1 MANFPNG
8 TYPAIAIPD
17 QSALGESSTGTPC
30 AEVMFQIQGPAD
42 YYGQTIVWYGYLSD
56 AAIKSTLKGLRA
68 CGFQGENLDDLST
81 VGANQVEL
89 VIENEEYNGT
99 TRSKVR
105 WVNQPGGN
113 RVLLDPSKK
122 KSIAA
127 QLRGQIRAIEAADGI
142 APKPAARP
150 AARPAVQVPARP
162 TAATHGPTNDDI
174 PF

>member
-8 TYPAIAIPD
+8 TYPAIAIPE
-17 QSALGESSTGTPC
+17 QSALGEASTGTPC
-30 AEVMFQIQGPAD
+30 VEVMFQIQGPAD
-42 YYGQTIVWYGYLSD
+42 YYGQTIVWYGYLSEG
-56 AAIKSTLKGLRA
+56 AMKSTVKGLRA
-68 CGFQGENLDDLST
+68 CGWQGDNLEDLST

-89 VIENEEYNGT
+89 VIENEEYDGK

-127 QLRGQIRAIEAADGI
+127 QLRGQIRAIDAENGTAQ
-142 APKPAARP
+142 KPAARP
-150 AARPAVQVPARP
+150 QPRVPARP